1 MNKYVLHNTGNC
13 IHYLAKTNNG
23 EESKK
28 EYVFT
33 YNTSI
38 KSTLSFIQNN
48 VSQLYFSKNK

>member
-38 KSTLSFIQNN
+38 KINFVVYPKQCKSIVLQ
-48 VSQLYFSKNK
+48 